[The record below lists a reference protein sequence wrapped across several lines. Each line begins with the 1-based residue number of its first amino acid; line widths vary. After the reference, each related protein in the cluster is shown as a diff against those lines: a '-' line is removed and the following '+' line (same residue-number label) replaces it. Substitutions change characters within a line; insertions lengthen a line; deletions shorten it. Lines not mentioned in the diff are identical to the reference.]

1 MLWLRRSRALL
12 VVAAVILLA
21 EVGARALSPRLPDPV
36 TWDNPFTQAK
46 VGQMEEEGSADV
58 VFLGSSVVNVGI
70 DPARATAGTGRSG
83 YNAALPGS
91 TPILWR
97 AWAADAVIPLLCPAV
112 VVIGVTPRD
121 YNDHDT
127 GNRGALDQ
135 YLSSPG
141 RLLHLG
147 EAGFGDR
154 AESAVSS
161 RFTLAADRSL
171 LRQPANVVRWLLDL
185 PVDDRRDSELTGDG
199 RFFGFDDHN
208 FERKPDRRR
217 RLRSGAFRD
226 FAVGGLEEGA
236 LRGLI
241 GDVLAT
247 GAVPVIVEM
256 PVLEA
261 ELVSLL
267 PGGEADMAAFRAGL
281 DRVAT
286 LTGHPV
292 LRFPDLHDRKRLFAD
307 EYHLNG
313 AGVTRVS
320 DRLAEELRSLLGDT
334 EMQMGCG

>member
-1 MLWLRRSRALL
+1 MVWLRRSRALL
-12 VVAAVILLA
+12 VAAAVILLA

-36 TWDNPFTQAK
+36 VWDNPFTQAK
-46 VGQMEEEGSADV
+46 VGQMGEVRSAGV

-70 DPARATAGTGRSG
+70 DPARATAGTGLSA

-97 AWAADAVIPLLCPAV
+97 VWAADAVTPLLCPAI

-121 YNDHDT
+121 YNDNDT
-127 GNRGALDQ
+127 GNRGALEQ

-154 AESAVSS
+154 AEDAASS
-161 RFTLAADRSL
+161 LSTLLADRSL
-171 LRQPANVVRWLLDL
+171 LRQPANVARWLLDL
-185 PVDDRRDSELTGDG
+185 PVDDRRDSELTGAG
-199 RFFGFDDHN
+199 RFFGFDDHT

-226 FAVGGLEEGA
+226 FAVGGMEEAA

-241 GDVLAT
+241 EDVLAA
-247 GAVPVIVEM
+247 GALPVIVEM

-267 PGGEADMAAFRAGL
+267 PGGEADLAAFRDSL
-281 DRVAT
+281 DRVGT

-292 LRFPDLHDRKRLFAD
+292 LRFPDLHDRQRFFAD

-313 AGVTRVS
+313 AGVERLS
-320 DRLAEELRSLLGDT
+320 ARLARELAPLLEGNVSSVVC
-334 EMQMGCG
+334 E